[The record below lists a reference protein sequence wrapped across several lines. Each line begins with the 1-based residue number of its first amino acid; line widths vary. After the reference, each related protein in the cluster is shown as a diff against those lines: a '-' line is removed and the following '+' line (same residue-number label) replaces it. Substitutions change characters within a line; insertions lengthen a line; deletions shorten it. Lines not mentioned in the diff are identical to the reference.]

1 MTKSVSW
8 LRMLVPETQEV
19 FKRFTL
25 ATLLIALFTLVL
37 LVKANFHDISDEL
50 MMRLLGGISL
60 AAYLAVILSL
70 VGEGRGRPVSV
81 VLKIIVCAGAI
92 LAAYYFRSL
101 AFLPPMAIGAAILFL
116 GNSLFFRKDRDDVAV
131 WDFTHKLWTAV
142 IFTIAGSIIYVIGV
156 FSIST
161 ALKSL
166 FGLNIRHL
174 VENWLLPIGLG
185 FLAPVSWLSMLPQY
199 GEEDSDSLRNPGFI
213 SRAVGFLGTWILAPL
228 TLIYAAIL
236 LAYGAKILMMQQIPN
251 GEVAKLVM
259 PFLVIGT
266 LTWLILDPPFILE
279 KKLARIYQK
288 LWFWI
293 MIPASI
299 LLGVAVFIRIGEY
312 GLTVDRYLLVL
323 AVVWALGIA
332 LWFSFRPER
341 KRDIRIIPGFAA
353 LLLALGSIGP
363 WGADGLSTLSQMKR
377 LKAGLL
383 ANQSLDREGHLKAS
397 TDMRITDTKAAEQT
411 KGALV
416 YLVKHKK
423 SKTVFK
429 FIASDEDYDLF
440 WQDKDKDHL
449 AQGAIYKRFGVDKVR
464 LKSRY
469 DPHPD
474 GSYVI
479 RFDRAQKPVTISGYE
494 YLGPPISYWERLGN
508 HGKQVE
514 VKIGDYEV
522 YHDEKRIV
530 LGQLGQEVAS
540 FNVSDWLLGLKPDG
554 TGKVDDVAPILLFR
568 DGDKEISI
576 LFENFNANISK
587 PEIEAKDGNPRFITL
602 NYRLLIKGI
611 KP

>member
-1 MTKSVSW
+1 MTKPVSW

-81 VLKIIVCAGAI
+81 VLKVIVCAGAI

-363 WGADGLSTLSQMKR
+363 WGADGLSTLSQMNR
-377 LKAGLL
+377 LKAGLK
-383 ANQSLDREGHLKAS
+383 ANQSLDSEGHLKAN

-423 SKTVFK
+423 SKT
-429 FIASDEDYDLF
+429 
-440 WQDKDKDHL
+440 
-449 AQGAIYKRFGVDKVR
+449 
-464 LKSRY
+464 
-469 DPHPD
+469 
-474 GSYVI
+474 
-479 RFDRAQKPVTISGYE
+479 
-494 YLGPPISYWERLGN
+494 
-508 HGKQVE
+508 
-514 VKIGDYEV
+514 
-522 YHDEKRIV
+522 
-530 LGQLGQEVAS
+530 
-540 FNVSDWLLGLKPDG
+540 
-554 TGKVDDVAPILLFR
+554 
-568 DGDKEISI
+568 
-576 LFENFNANISK
+576 
-587 PEIEAKDGNPRFITL
+587 
-602 NYRLLIKGI
+602 
-611 KP
+611 